1 MKKKIIFCSGGTGG
15 HVFPA
20 ISMIDSLKNER
31 DIILATDKRALK
43 YIKSIEYNIQIL
55 DISPLEKK
63 KNYIKY
69 IFINKI
75 IFHFYFFN
83 LFNF

>member
-31 DIILATDKRALK
+31 DITILIEKRAELNRK
-43 YIKSIEYNIQIL
+43 
-55 DISPLEKK
+55 ISQFSRS
-63 KNYIKY
+63 N
-69 IFINKI
+69 
-75 IFHFYFFN
+75 
-83 LFNF
+83 

>member
-15 HVFPA
+15 HIFPA
-20 ISMIDSLKNER
+20 ISMINSLRNER
-31 DIILATDKRALK
+31 DVILVTDKRALK

-55 DISPLEKK
+55 DTLPLKKK
-63 KNYIKY
+63 KNYNKY

-75 IFHFYFFN
+75 ISSFCFFN
-83 LFNF
+83 LFYF

>member
-43 YIKSIEYNIQIL
+43 
-55 DISPLEKK
+55 
-63 KNYIKY
+63 
-69 IFINKI
+69 
-75 IFHFYFFN
+75 
-83 LFNF
+83 